1 MMIKS
6 NRKKKLEDEIIR
18 KIQFQELSQ
27 IKQIKIKII

>member
-1 MMIKS
+1 MIKS

>member
-27 IKQIKIKII
+27 IKQMKIKII

>member
-1 MMIKS
+1 MIKS

-27 IKQIKIKII
+27 IKQMKIKII